1 MMYDSKMA
9 VAVKA
14 KGRVLREN
22 KDQVYLPFGE
32 EYTLTFKN
40 LNSVRAL
47 VKVWIDGVDAT
58 DGTSGLIVPPNES
71 VDLERFIKEGNLGAG
86 NRFKFIERTGA
97 ISQHRGNKIDD
108 GLIRVEFEFE
118 RQKPAYIPS
127 PVYMPSYPTW
137 PSYPEKQR
145 LIGSVCSDSLLNSDS
160 LRATYAAGKSLGG
173 SGQLSNTIGDD
184 GVAMAA
190 SANYMSVCDSN
201 VSYSATASNATMT
214 TPVSSPMRS
223 RRLTKSSASVQAPQ
237 SEVGITV
244 PGSVSSQSFTW
255 GSAFPTD
262 GVKHTMVLRLLG
274 EVDSKPVVAPVTV
287 KHKPT
292 CTSCGKVNKA
302 NAKFCSECGTGL
314 QLV

>member
-1 MMYDSKMA
+1 MYSDKMA

-86 NRFKFIERTGA
+86 NRFKFIERTGS
-97 ISQHRGNKIDD
+97 ISKHRGNKIDD

-127 PVYMPSYPTW
+127 PVYYPSYPTW
-137 PSYPEKQR
+137 PYEDKHRMVGSICNDSM
-145 LIGSVCSDSLLNSDS
+145 LNSSIGS
-160 LRATYAAGKSLGG
+160 
-173 SGQLSNTIGDD
+173 QLSNSIGGDE

-190 SANYMSVCDSN
+190 SANYMSVSDLN
-201 VSYSATASNATMT
+201 VSYSATASS
-214 TPVSSPMRS
+214 PLRSS
-223 RRLTKSSASVQAPQ
+223 RLTNSSESAQAPQ
-237 SEVGITV
+237 PEVGITV

-255 GSAFPTD
+255 GSSFPTD

-302 NAKFCSECGTGL
+302 SAKFCSECGTGL